1 MDILFKARTKYST
14 LNSSPQ
20 MRSIA
25 IGRQAIILNV
35 KQQGIRCKPG
45 FLLKLTPPSC
55 HFVPPKES
63 EAVLPDL
70 GE

>member
-1 MDILFKARTKYST
+1 MYIIFKVRTKKST

-20 MRSIA
+20 MRLIA
-25 IGRQAIILNV
+25 IGRQAIILCV
-35 KQQGIRCKPG
+35 KQQGIRCKLG

-55 HFVPPKES
+55 HFVPPNEND
-63 EAVLPDL
+63 AVLPDL